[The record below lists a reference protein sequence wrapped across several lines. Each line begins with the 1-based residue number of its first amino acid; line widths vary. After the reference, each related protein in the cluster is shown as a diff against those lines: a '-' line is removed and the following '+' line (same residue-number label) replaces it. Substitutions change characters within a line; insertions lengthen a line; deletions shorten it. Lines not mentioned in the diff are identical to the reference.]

1 MNAVF
6 PGSFDPITSGHMDVL
21 TRASRIFE
29 HVTVT
34 VMHNA
39 RKQGRHLFSLE
50 ERLEILREATAH
62 LSNVSVDSFSG
73 LLVDYMRQQQKGII
87 VRGLRAVSDYE
98 YELQIAH
105 LNRQIGEVETVFI
118 MAATRWSFVSSTMV
132 KEIASYGGDISEM
145 VPRASAAALKRKF
158 AQQYAAREAELSSA
172 GERGAQQAAES
183 KT

>member
-21 TRASRIFE
+21 TRASRIFD

-39 RKQGRHLFSLE
+39 RKQGKNLFTLE
-50 ERLEILREATAH
+50 ERLEILHEATAH
-62 LSNVSVDSFSG
+62 LENVGVDTFGG
-73 LLVDYMRQQQKGII
+73 LLVDYMAQQQKSII

-105 LNRQIGEVETVFI
+105 LNRQIGDTETVFI
-118 MAATRWSFVSSTMV
+118 MAATRWSFVSSSMV
-132 KEIASYGGDISEM
+132 REIASYGGDVSEM
-145 VPRASAAALKRKF
+145 VPRASAAALRRKF
-158 AQQYAAREAELSSA
+158 AEAYAERDRAA
-172 GERGAQQAAES
+172 GA
-183 KT
+183 

>member
-21 TRASRIFE
+21 TRASRIFDQ
-29 HVTVT
+29 VTVT

-39 RKQGRHLFSLE
+39 RKQGKHLFPLDD
-50 ERLEILREATAH
+50 RLEIIRQATAH
-62 LSNVSVDSFSG
+62 FGNVSVDSFGG
-73 LLVDYMRQQQKGII
+73 LLVDYMAQQQKGII
-87 VRGLRAVSDYE
+87 IRGLRAVSDYE

-132 KEIASYGGDISEM
+132 REIASYGGDISEM
-145 VPRASAAALKRKF
+145 VPRASAAALRRKF
-158 AQQYAAREAELSSA
+158 ADVYAAREA
-172 GERGAQQAAES
+172 GRVAEAE
-183 KT
+183 

>member
-21 TRASRIFE
+21 TRASRIFD

-39 RKQGRHLFSLE
+39 RKQGRHLFDLD
-50 ERLEILREATAH
+50 ERLEILRQATAH
-62 LSNVSVDSFSG
+62 FPNVSVDSFGG

-132 KEIASYGGDISEM
+132 REIASYGGDISEM
-145 VPRASAAALKRKF
+145 VPRASAAALRRKF
-158 AQQYAAREAELSSA
+158 AQQY
-172 GERGAQQAAES
+172 GERDEEMRGSQ
-183 KT
+183 TGG

>member
-1 MNAVF
+1 MKAVF

-39 RKQGRHLFSLE
+39 RKQGKHLFTLE
-50 ERLEILREATAH
+50 ERLSILEEATAH
-62 LSNVSVDSFSG
+62 LDNVSVDSFSG
-73 LLVDYMRQQQKGII
+73 LLVDYMRLQNRSII

-105 LNRQIGEVETVFI
+105 LNRQLGNVETVFI
-118 MAATRWSFVSSTMV
+118 MAATRWSFVSSSMV
-132 KEIASYGGDISEM
+132 REIASYGGEVDEI
-145 VPRASAAALKRKF
+145 VPVASAKALKAKF
-158 AQQYAAREAELSSA
+158 ADVVRP
-172 GERGAQQAAES
+172 
-183 KT
+183 

>member
-21 TRASRIFE
+21 TRASRIFD
-29 HVTVT
+29 HVTLT

-39 RKQGRHLFSLE
+39 RKTGRHLFTLE
-50 ERLEILREATAH
+50 ERVAVLEEATAH
-62 LSNVSVDSFSG
+62 FGNVSVDSFGG

-87 VRGLRAVSDYE
+87 IRGLRAVSDYE

-105 LNRQIGEVETVFI
+105 LNRQLGEVETVFI

-132 KEIASYGGDISEM
+132 KEIASYGGDVSEM
-145 VPRASAAALKRKF
+145 VPRASAAALRRKF
-158 AQQYAAREAELSSA
+158 AEVYAEREGEREAE
-172 GERGAQQAAES
+172 GRGQRAEG
-183 KT
+183 

>member
-21 TRASRIFE
+21 TRASRIFD

-39 RKQGRHLFSLE
+39 RKQGKHLFTLD
-50 ERLEILREATAH
+50 ERLAILHEATAH
-62 LSNVSVDSFSG
+62 FGNVSVDTFGG
-73 LLVDYMRQQQKGII
+73 LLVDYMAQQQQGLIL
-87 VRGLRAVSDYE
+87 RGLRAVSDYE

-132 KEIASYGGDISEM
+132 REIASYGGDISEM
-145 VPRASAAALKRKF
+145 VPRASASALRRKF
-158 AQQYAAREAELSSA
+158 ADVYAAREA
-172 GERGAQQAAES
+172 GQAAEVE
-183 KT
+183 

>member
-39 RKQGRHLFSLE
+39 RKQGRHLFDLD
-50 ERLEILREATAH
+50 ERLGILREATAH
-62 LSNVSVDSFSG
+62 FGNVSVDSFSG

-132 KEIASYGGDISEM
+132 REIASYGGDISEM
-145 VPRASAAALKRKF
+145 VPRASAAALRRKF
-158 AQQYAAREAELSSA
+158 AEVYAEREAEMR
-172 GERGAQQAAES
+172 GEGS
-183 KT
+183 GS

>member
-6 PGSFDPITSGHMDVL
+6 PGSFDPVTSGHMDVL
-21 TRASRIFE
+21 TRASRIFD

-39 RKQGRHLFSLE
+39 RKQGHHLFSLE
-50 ERLEILREATAH
+50 ERLEILREATGH
-62 LSNVSVDSFSG
+62 LPSVSVDSFSG

-87 VRGLRAVSDYE
+87 IRGLRAVSDYE

-132 KEIASYGGDISEM
+132 KEIASYGGNISEM
-145 VPRASAAALKRKF
+145 VPRASAAALRRKF
-158 AQQYAAREAELSSA
+158 AEQYAEREVGLKSPS
-172 GERGAQQAAES
+172 GEG
-183 KT
+183 

>member
-21 TRASRIFE
+21 TRASRIFD
-29 HVTVT
+29 HVTLT

-39 RKQGRHLFSLE
+39 RKTGRHLFTLE
-50 ERLEILREATAH
+50 ERVAVLQEATAH
-62 LSNVSVDSFSG
+62 FSNVSVDSFGG

-87 VRGLRAVSDYE
+87 IRGLRAVSDYE

-132 KEIASYGGDISEM
+132 KEIASYGGDVSEM
-145 VPRASAAALKRKF
+145 VPRASASALRRKF
-158 AQQYAAREAELSSA
+158 AEVYAEREVEQ
-172 GERGAQQAAES
+172 GR
-183 KT
+183 